1 MSHMADQF
9 GTLQNSSCKD
19 FMQKFFFNYYNCII
33 EARRFFLFF
42 FCCQWSK
49 SNRTLL
55 IDKID

>member
-33 EARRFFLFF
+33 EARRFFFVVSGANQIKLF
-42 FCCQWSK
+42 
-49 SNRTLL
+49 
-55 IDKID
+55 